1 MLERPDTKQLKRR
14 FRKRRKQALELRG
27 EAGRQLDKHLLDHV
41 DSSLGTAAW
50 RFVVSWLLL
59 LVVLLGGVAIQ
70 AQALGRYYLGSQPL
84 AGGEYVE
91 GIEGLFSTASPIFAT
106 SNVDASVSKLLFSGL
121 LRYNEK
127 GDLVGDLA
135 ESWSTD
141 AGGTTY
147 TIKLRP
153 NIYWH
158 DGEKITSAD
167 VVYTISAIQNPDTQ
181 SPYNLNWRGVAVSAL
196 DDLTVVM
203 TLPNPLASFSTSLIQ
218 GIVPQHRLSSVPYA
232 QLRSD
237 EFNTRLPVG
246 SGPFIWGGSIS
257 LDAGGEKKHQRI
269 TFQGDPKYHLGEP
282 KLSHYIIETYPAQS
296 EIIDALKGGRINAA
310 ALSALDDVSQSD
322 ILRFNQ
328 HNVPLMSGVYLFFN
342 ISRPALSDKSV
353 RNALIKSV
361 DTSVLRAQ
369 LNYPVI
375 DVDGPILRAHFA
387 FDPNH
392 VQQTTNITEAAN
404 LFDKVGWTKAEG
416 TFVRQKDG
424 KALEFTLLTEDQVD
438 YARLA
443 DSLQR
448 QLAEVGVKLTVDVK
462 AGQDFRRAL
471 LAHDYDSLLYG
482 ITIGSDPDVFPY
494 WHSSQAVTERFNLS
508 EYKSGTADDALG
520 SARSRQDQTIRT
532 AKYRVF
538 SDAWRDDVP
547 AIGIYQPRL
556 LFVTN
561 GQLFNFSV
569 THIASSTERYA
580 NVHSWMFLTEDAPL
594 VSNR

>member
-14 FRKRRKQALELRG
+14 FRKRRKQVDELRD
-27 EAGRQLDKHLLDHV
+27 EAGRQLDKHILDHV
-41 DSSLGTAAW
+41 EGSFGTAAW

-59 LVVLLGGVAIQ
+59 LTVLLGGVAIQ
-70 AQALGRYYLGSQPL
+70 AQALGRYYLGPQSV

-91 GIEGLFSTASPIFAT
+91 GIDGLFSTASPIFAT
-106 SNVDASVSKLLFSGL
+106 SNVDSSVSKLLFSGI

-127 GDLVGDLA
+127 GALVGDLA
-135 ESWSTD
+135 ESWTTD
-141 AGGTTY
+141 ATGSVY

-153 NIYWH
+153 NMLWH
-158 DGEKITSAD
+158 DGEKVTSAD
-167 VVYTISAIQNPDTQ
+167 VVYTIQAIQNPDTQ
-181 SPYNLNWRGVAVSAL
+181 SPYNLNWQGVVVTAP
-196 DDLTVVM
+196 DDTTVVM

-218 GIVPQHRLSSVPYA
+218 GIVPEHRLSAVPYA

-237 EFNTRLPVG
+237 EFNTRLPIG
-246 SGPFIWGGSIS
+246 SGPFIWGGSVS
-257 LDAGGEKKHQRI
+257 LDAGSEKLHQRI
-269 TFQGDPKYHLGEP
+269 ALRGDTNYHLGDPKLDRYV
-282 KLSHYIIETYPAQS
+282 IETYPSQS

-310 ALSALDDVSQSD
+310 ALSTIDDVSQAE
-322 ILRFNQ
+322 ILKFNQ
-328 HNVPLMSGVYLFFN
+328 YNVPLMSGVYLFFN
-342 ISRPALSDKSV
+342 NTRANLSDKTF
-353 RNALIKSV
+353 RTALIKSI
-361 DTSVLRAQ
+361 DTKALRAQ

-375 DVDGPILRAHFA
+375 DVVGPILRSHFA
-387 FDPNH
+387 FDPAH
-392 VQQTTNITEAAN
+392 VQQVSNVTEAAS
-404 LFDKVGWTKAEG
+404 LFDKAGWTKAEG
-416 TFVRQKDG
+416 TFVRQKEG
-424 KALEFTLLTEDQVD
+424 KALEFTLLTEDKVD

-462 AGQDFRRAL
+462 SGQDFRRAL
-471 LAHDYDSLLYG
+471 LAHEYDSLLYG

-494 WHSSQAVTERFNLS
+494 WHSSQAVAERFNLS

-520 SARSRQDQTIRT
+520 SGRSRQDRTLRT

-547 AIGIYQPRL
+547 AVGIYQPRL

-561 GQLFNFSV
+561 GQLFNFDV
-569 THIASSTERYA
+569 KRIASSTERYA
-580 NVHSWMFLTEDAPL
+580 NVHNWMYLTEDAPL